1 MWKFHGIR
9 PARSDIS
16 FSVKESI
23 DTAAALLWY
32 RSFSFERTRTYIELY
47 RVSIDFSDL
56 PVGKQEQSCIS
67 AVADDGILMNRPE
80 LKTKQISPE
89 KRLLIS

>member
-1 MWKFHGIR
+1 MAEVQQDLTFHFLLR
-9 PARSDIS
+9 KST
-16 FSVKESI
+16 

-32 RSFSFERTRTYIELY
+32 RSFSFERTRTYIERLY

>member
-1 MWKFHGIR
+1 MAEVQQDLTFHFLLR
-9 PARSDIS
+9 KST
-16 FSVKESI
+16 

-32 RSFSFERTRTYIELY
+32 RSFSFERTRTYIEILY